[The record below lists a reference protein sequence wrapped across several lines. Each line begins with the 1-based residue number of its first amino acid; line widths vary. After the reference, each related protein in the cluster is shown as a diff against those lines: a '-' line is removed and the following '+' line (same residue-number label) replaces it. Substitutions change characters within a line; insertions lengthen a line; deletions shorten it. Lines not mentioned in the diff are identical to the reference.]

1 MNYLLQPGARLSGS
15 IQVDGDKSISHRAV
29 LLASLAQG
37 TSEISGFLGG
47 EDTLHTAALMRAL
60 GVQIEQLDA
69 THLRVH
75 GSGMRG
81 LRAPRQALD
90 CGNSGTGMRLLA
102 GLLSAQPFASTLIGD
117 ASLSKRPM
125 RRVLAPLQAMGAQIA
140 GNEQGCAPLKIT
152 PAPRLRGILYRTPVA
167 SAQIKSCILLAG
179 LYAEGET
186 VVTEPEATRDHSERM
201 LSAFGAELEVQGLSV
216 KIRAAQQLHARAVQ
230 VPADPSSAAF
240 FAVGAA
246 ICEGSEIVLP
256 GVGVNPRRIGLYT
269 TLAEMGAAI
278 SYENPRML
286 GGEPV
291 ADIRV
296 KGQGLRGVLVPKP
309 RVSDMIDEFPVFF
322 IAAACATGISEVLGA
337 EELRVKESDRIGGM
351 VRGLRKLGIDAEER
365 ADGVRIEGG
374 KLQGGELDSLGDH
387 RLAMSFAIAS
397 LRAHAPL
404 MVRDCANVA
413 TSFPNFQQLAV
424 QAGLKLAIT

>member
-1 MNYLLQPGARLSGS
+1 
-15 IQVDGDKSISHRAV
+15 
-29 LLASLAQG
+29 
-37 TSEISGFLGG
+37 
-47 EDTLHTAALMRAL
+47 
-60 GVQIEQLDA
+60 
-69 THLRVH
+69 
-75 GSGMRG
+75 
-81 LRAPRQALD
+81 
-90 CGNSGTGMRLLA
+90 
-102 GLLSAQPFASTLIGD
+102 
-117 ASLSKRPM
+117 
-125 RRVLAPLQAMGAQIA
+125 
-140 GNEQGCAPLKIT
+140 
-152 PAPRLRGILYRTPVA
+152 
-167 SAQIKSCILLAG
+167 
-179 LYAEGET
+179 
-186 VVTEPEATRDHSERM
+186 
-201 LSAFGAELEVQGLSV
+201 
-216 KIRAAQQLHARAVQ
+216 
-230 VPADPSSAAF
+230 
-240 FAVGAA
+240 
-246 ICEGSEIVLP
+246 
-256 GVGVNPRRIGLYT
+256 
-269 TLAEMGAAI
+269 
-278 SYENPRML
+278 ML

-322 IAAACATGISEVLGA
+322 IAAACATGVSEVLGA